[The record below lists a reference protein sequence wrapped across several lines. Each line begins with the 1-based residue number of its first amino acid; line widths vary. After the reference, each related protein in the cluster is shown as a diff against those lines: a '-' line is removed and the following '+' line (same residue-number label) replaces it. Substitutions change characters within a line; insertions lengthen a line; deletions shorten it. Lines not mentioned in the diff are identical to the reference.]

1 MDMKIQN
8 KKYVIPAEA
17 GIQQVIESYIPNKP
31 LDYEIHPCISSFG
44 PAFGCSNSI
53 QLNLVPLSRV

>member
-44 PAFGCSNSI
+44 PAFGCSY
-53 QLNLVPLSRV
+53 